1 MFEQLAA
8 SAIEPEL
15 LKILHAVDSALG
27 GVQTRLVV
35 QSKSTDPL
43 TALTASVQLNALA
56 TWKPALADMSASLSK
71 PAAPAPHAPLP
82 GHGH

>member
-1 MFEQLAA
+1 MIEQLAA

-27 GVQTRLVV
+27 GVQTRLLV

-56 TWKPALADMSASLSK
+56 TWRPAISDMIASLAPK
-71 PAAPAPHAPLP
+71 APAPHAPLP